1 MATFSELQTGL
12 KILSKHQGNTGN
24 VKARNDRI
32 FVGGPPPSELPDE
45 DAQTMYDLDWVYDNR
60 KECWLLFT

>member
-1 MATFSELQTGL
+1 MATFSDLQTGL
-12 KILSKHQGNTGN
+12 EILSRHQGSTGN
-24 VKARNDRI
+24 VNAQNDRI

>member
-1 MATFSELQTGL
+1 MATFSDLQTGL
-12 KILSKHQGNTGN
+12 EILSRHQGNTGN
-24 VKARNDRI
+24 VNAQNDRI

-60 KECWLLFT
+60 KE